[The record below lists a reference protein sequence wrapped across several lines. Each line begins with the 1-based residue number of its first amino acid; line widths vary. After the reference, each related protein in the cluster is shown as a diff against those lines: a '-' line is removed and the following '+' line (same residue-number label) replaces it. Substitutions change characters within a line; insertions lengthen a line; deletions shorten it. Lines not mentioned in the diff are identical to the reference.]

1 MDLSSVGSTNP
12 FSGTPPPKHPVQIAS
27 KFHFRGCPARGSSS
41 GGDDDSG
48 DSTPAPPCDEHM
60 VTVKSAQ
67 VTQACCPPFDPNCGV
82 PSTCGAR
89 CAPVFIDFY
98 ESCQAFVEGPEL
110 DSFHEKCVAV
120 HHH

>member
-12 FSGTPPPKHPVQIAS
+12 FSNKKTVQIAS
-27 KFHFRGCPARGSSS
+27 KFHFRGCPAPGSTSG
-41 GGDDDSG
+41 GGDDSG
-48 DSTPAPPCDEHM
+48 VEAPTCDEHM

-98 ESCQAFVEGPEL
+98 ESCQSFVEGPEL

-120 HHH
+120 HH